1 MVYRRIAWLA
11 ATAAIGMTILDAA
24 PAAAAGRVTE
34 WSSQST
40 RPARPRIE
48 IRPGRLYYRQC
59 VDGLE
64 VSHKYWGRTV
74 LMPYM
79 HCWWVRG

>member
-1 MVYRRIAWLA
+1 MLYRRIAWLA
-11 ATAAIGMTILDAA
+11 VAAAIGLMVLDAA
-24 PAAAAGRVTE
+24 PAVAASPATE
-34 WSSQST
+34 WSAQSAQ
-40 RPARPRIE
+40 RPRPRIE

-79 HCWWVRG
+79 RCWWVRG